1 MIAYVHKDHGAE
13 ALYCFRVWWALKHCL
28 HVKLPGLAAAGKK
41 QRKNAE
47 RCMVRS
53 FRQQTPSSI
62 DMDGKVVFFFC
73 RMFQFFF
80 HVHLASQNPRV

>member
-1 MIAYVHKDHGAE
+1 MFPCVVGVE
-13 ALYCFRVWWALKHCL
+13 ALPALKHCL

-62 DMDGKVVFFFC
+62 DMDGKVVFFL
-73 RMFQFFF
+73 QDGSVFF
-80 HVHLASQNPRV
+80 HVNLASQNPRV